1 MTHEEC
7 KVGMR
12 VLCVEPLDDLPDVVG
27 LTGTIVAINGAGT
40 GWVSVD
46 FDEDFNGA
54 HSCNGLARH
63 GRHGNPSALELLK
76 DFDVNQ
82 IKFTFDEL
90 MSFEAES

>member
-7 KVGMR
+7 RVGMR
-12 VLCVEPLDDLPDVVG
+12 VLCIEPLDDLPDVVG
-27 LTGTIVAINGAGT
+27 LTGTIVTINAMNPN
-40 GWVSVD
+40 WVGVD
-46 FDEDFNGA
+46 FDADFEGA
-54 HSCNGLARH
+54 HECGGLARY
-63 GRHGNPSALELLK
+63 GRYGAPSALELLK